1 MTPVQARAIANEW
14 VAAFNSHD
22 VDAIVSHYAESVEL
36 TSRLVTRTLGD
47 PAGTVLVHHRDPP

>member
-1 MTPVQARAIANEW
+1 MDPAQARAIAQEW

-36 TSRLVTRTLGD
+36 TSRLVTRT
-47 PAGTVLVHHRDPP
+47 